1 MTFSP
6 KGLYIRRIRFK
17 TERDTYTLAGGTW
30 TPRYF
35 DFANHAASQG
45 RQLSPPVPK
54 WRTRPASGFSSDPMV
69 LQLGIIIFSSNTDTV
84 WDLPDPW
91 TPHMIAENGAFYEI
105 QLPNS
110 MTTKIGHQNPL
121 C

>member
-1 MTFSP
+1 M
-6 KGLYIRRIRFK
+6 RRIRFK

-35 DFANHAASQG
+35 DLANQAASQG

-54 WRTRPASGFSSDPMV
+54 WSTRPASGFSSDPMV
-69 LQLGIIIFSSNTDTV
+69 LQLGIIMFSNNTDTV

-91 TPHMIAENGAFYEI
+91 TPHIIAENGAFYGI
-105 QLPNS
+105 QLFGLI
-110 MTTKIGHQNPL
+110 TTKIRIQNLP